1 MQFNEA
7 KKFILKKLKK
17 ELPKHLSYHSV
28 EHITDVYNSAKAIA
42 KHEKVKGEDLKL
54 LLTAALFHDSGFLEG
69 QKEHEKLSCSIAK
82 EYLPAYDYNDEQINK
97 ICGMIMATKIPQA
110 PKNLLE
116 EIICDADLDYLGRND
131 FFIIGDRL
139 FSELR
144 MYGMINDETDWNRL
158 QVRFLETHHYFT
170 KTAIK
175 LRKEKKDEYLAI
187 IKSRLDE
194 QKVVLN

>member
-1 MQFNEA
+1 MQFNDA

-28 EHITDVYNSAKAIA
+28 EHITDVYKSAKAIA
-42 KHEKVKGEDLKL
+42 KHEKVKGDDLKL
-54 LLTAALFHDSGFLEG
+54 LLTAALFHDSGFLQG
-69 QKEHEKLSCSIAK
+69 QKEHEALSCSIAK
-82 EYLPAYDYNDEQINK
+82 EYLPGYDYTEEQINK
-97 ICGMIMATKIPQA
+97 ICGMIMATKIPQS

-144 MYGMINDETDWNRL
+144 MYGMINDEMDWNRL

-175 LRKEKKDEYLAI
+175 MRKEKKDEYLSI
-187 IKSRLDE
+187 IKLRLEE
-194 QKVVLN
+194 QS

>member
-1 MQFNEA
+1 MQFNDA

-28 EHITDVYNSAKAIA
+28 EHITDVYKSAKAIA
-42 KHEKVKGEDLKL
+42 KHEKVKGDDLKL
-54 LLTAALFHDSGFLEG
+54 LLTAALFHDSGFLQG
-69 QKEHEKLSCSIAK
+69 QKEHEALSCSIAK
-82 EYLPAYDYNDEQINK
+82 EYLPGYDYTEEQINK
-97 ICGMIMATKIPQA
+97 ICGMIMATKIPQS

-144 MYGMINDETDWNRL
+144 MYGMINDEMDWSRL

-170 KTAIK
+170 KTSIK
-175 LRKEKKDEYLAI
+175 LRKEKKDEYLSI
-187 IKSRLDE
+187 IKLRLEE
-194 QKVVLN
+194 QS

>member
-1 MQFNEA
+1 MQFNDA

-28 EHITDVYNSAKAIA
+28 EHITDVYNSAKTIA
-42 KHEKVKGEDLKL
+42 KHEKIKAEDLKL

-82 EYLPAYDYNDEQINK
+82 EYLPGFDYNEEQINK
-97 ICGMIMATKIPQA
+97 ICGMIMATNIPQS

-116 EIICDADLDYLGRND
+116 EILCDADLDYLGRND

-144 MYGMINDETDWNRL
+144 MYGMINDEMDWNRL

-175 LRKEKKDEYLAI
+175 LRKEKKEEYLAI
-187 IKSRLDE
+187 IKSRLE
-194 QKVVLN
+194 E

>member
-1 MQFNEA
+1 MQFNDA

-28 EHITDVYNSAKAIA
+28 EHITDVYKSAKAIA

-54 LLTAALFHDSGFLEG
+54 LLTAALFHDSGFLQG
-69 QKEHEKLSCSIAK
+69 QKEHEALSCSIAK
-82 EYLPAYDYNDEQINK
+82 EYLPGYDYTEEQINK
-97 ICGMIMATKIPQA
+97 ICGMIMATKIPQS

-144 MYGMINDETDWNRL
+144 MYGMINDEMDWSRL

-170 KTAIK
+170 KTSIK
-175 LRKEKKDEYLAI
+175 LRKEKKDEYLSI
-187 IKSRLDE
+187 IKLRLEE
-194 QKVVLN
+194 QS

>member
-1 MQFNEA
+1 MQFNDA

-28 EHITDVYNSAKAIA
+28 EHITDVYKSAKAIA
-42 KHEKVKGEDLKL
+42 KHEKVKGDDLKL
-54 LLTAALFHDSGFLEG
+54 LLTAALFHDSGFLQG
-69 QKEHEKLSCSIAK
+69 QKEHEALSCSIAK
-82 EYLPAYDYNDEQINK
+82 EYLPGYDYTEEQINK
-97 ICGMIMATKIPQA
+97 ICGMIMATKIPQS

-144 MYGMINDETDWNRL
+144 MYGMINDEMDWNRL

-170 KTAIK
+170 KTTIK
-175 LRKEKKDEYLAI
+175 MRKEKKDEYLSI
-187 IKSRLDE
+187 IKLRLEE
-194 QKVVLN
+194 QS